1 MNSLYRRCSFRLA
14 SLWRLAHLT
23 NAVALKIAVRLRCVM
38 LLHSKH
44 EDRLARLADRLR
56 LAQEVTPDLISSV
69 IAAAC
74 VRLPAVGRTEKHG
87 RINRLFNAGA
97 WTEAALVL
105 VELELPQWTLRRLVH
120 DDGEWLCSL
129 SKQPNL
135 PAVFDDMV
143 EARHE
148 ILPLAILSAA
158 LDARRHAA
166 AAPEVSAPT
175 VPQVRS
181 TAGYAVCCDNFA

>member
-1 MNSLYRRCSFRLA
+1 MKSLYRRRSFRLA

-23 NAVALKIAVRLRCVM
+23 GAVGVKIAVRLRCVM
-38 LLHSKH
+38 SLHSKH

-56 LAQEVTPDLISSV
+56 LAQQVTPDLIASV
-69 IAAAC
+69 IADAC
-74 VRLPAVGRTEKHG
+74 VRLPGLSHTAKAGRLAH
-87 RINRLFNAGA
+87 LLDAGA

-105 VELELPQWTLRRLVH
+105 VELELPRWTLRRLVH
-120 DDGEWLCSL
+120 EDGEWLCSL

-135 PAVFDDMV
+135 PAEFDDMV

-166 AAPEVSAPT
+166 AAPEISAPT

-181 TAGYAVCCDNFA
+181 TAGDAVCCDNFA